1 MNSYGFIGV
10 FCRKGGRVFT
20 RRAGKSNTEFV
31 FTESAEEVRAAKNVP
46 REEHPASR
54 EPNES
59 TSSKRAGMPTVKTA
73 GLFIHS
79 DEKSKGGNP
88 PRRTGGTASLQYL
101 PCPDT
106 EKYIGGKILCVRS
119 WVTPTRG

>member
-10 FCRKGGRVFT
+10 FCRKGDRVFT

-54 EPNES
+54 ELNES
-59 TSSKRAGMPTVKTA
+59 FLVSEPECRPLKRQDSSSIR
-73 GLFIHS
+73 
-79 DEKSKGGNP
+79 
-88 PRRTGGTASLQYL
+88 
-101 PCPDT
+101 
-106 EKYIGGKILCVRS
+106 
-119 WVTPTRG
+119 